1 MANLSDF
8 DGDLIISGTDKAS
21 VIAVSNIIV
30 DTMRGWDYGFYAYP
44 EKIGEGD
51 VYFSP
56 DKFFDGEEDYQLEYQ
71 ASFSGD
77 GTGRWT
83 FGNNVESLG
92 RWLAEELKGS
102 EKLKVL
108 EQNSFS
114 VQFIGTDIEPGCRVY
129 DSLTGT
135 LFHKRGN
142 SLRDST
148 VNVDCQSLGEP
159 TVEALMEHYGW
170 EKQEAKE
177 YLGLE

>member
-1 MANLSDF
+1 MANISSF
-8 DGDLIISGTDKAS
+8 DGDLLISGVDKAS
-21 VIAVSNIIV
+21 VVAVSNIIV

-44 EKIGEGD
+44 EKISEEE
-51 VYFSP
+51 VYFSR
-56 DKFFDGEEDYQLEYQ
+56 DDFFKGEKEYQLEYQ
-71 ASFSGD
+71 AAFSGD
-77 GTGRWT
+77 GSGRWT

-114 VQFIGTDIEPGCRVY
+114 VQFIGTDIETGCRVF

-135 LFHKRGN
+135 MFHKKGD
-142 SLRDST
+142 SLKDSV
-148 VNVDCQSLGEP
+148 VNVHCQSLGEL
-159 TVEALMEHYGW
+159 TVDAIMEHYGW
-170 EKQEAKE
+170 EEQEAKE